1 MREIEEAFAQ
11 EGAKQLISLADS
23 ELLLEAFRA
32 AGLTEWVIVLA
43 TVLRRSPLL
52 LNLFRDDRALWSV
65 FLNSLA
71 EESIHSPLREL
82 ERGWLRGD
90 LVQVCG
96 SQGGPSKR
104 LRSSTLFFGG

>member
-43 TVLRRSPLL
+43 TVLRRTPLL

-71 EESIHSPLREL
+71 EDESYTAFLREL
-82 ERGWLRGD
+82 ERGMAAG
-90 LVQVCG
+90 
-96 SQGGPSKR
+96 
-104 LRSSTLFFGG
+104 